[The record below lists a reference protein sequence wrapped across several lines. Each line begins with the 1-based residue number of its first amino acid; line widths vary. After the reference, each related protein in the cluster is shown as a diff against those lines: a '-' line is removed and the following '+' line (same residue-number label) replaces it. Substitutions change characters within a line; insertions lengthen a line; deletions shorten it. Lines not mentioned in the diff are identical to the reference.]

1 MGISIAIDDFGTGY
15 SSLSYLRQYRV
26 HVLKI
31 DRSFVAEIECS
42 QQARVIPQAVV
53 ALGRALKLRTVAEGV
68 ETDGQAEI
76 LRGMGC
82 DLLQGY
88 GIGRP
93 LDQAATEALLL
104 SRGMLDQATA

>member
-1 MGISIAIDDFGTGY
+1 MTRSWPILRLLVLQIVVFAI
-15 SSLSYLRQYRV
+15 
-26 HVLKI
+26 
-31 DRSFVAEIECS
+31 
-42 QQARVIPQAVV
+42 PV
-53 ALGRALKLRTVAEGV
+53 ALLIGWTVTER
-68 ETDGQAEI
+68 QAEV

-104 SRGMLDQATA
+104 SRGRLDQATA